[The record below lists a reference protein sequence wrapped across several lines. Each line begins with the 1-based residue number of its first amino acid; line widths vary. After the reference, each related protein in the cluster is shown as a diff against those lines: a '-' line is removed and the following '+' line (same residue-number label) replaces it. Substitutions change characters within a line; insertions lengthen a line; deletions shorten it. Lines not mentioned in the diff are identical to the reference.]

1 MWHDPRGAKDLVC
14 SDFYNTNFVSQGALD
29 AIAAHGRAGV
39 ELQLPSGPP
48 FFAFADADRVRA
60 ELTQVRTYP

>member
-1 MWHDPRGAKDLVC
+1 MLRPGGRLAFTVWAPPPATEGFAV
-14 SDFYNTNFVSQGALD
+14 TLD

-48 FFAFADADRVRA
+48 FFAFADAERVRA